1 MNRLAW
7 LYAFLVVFAYA
18 RENPFETTGSAQSI
32 GKTTQIKENKTE
44 FESAKITLPSSA
56 RILKSV
62 SVAFQNLDGSI
73 SEEIVSIEQN
83 INWHEPLILSKKAD
97 ENKTKTPAVLSN
109 ALSGVSKVEEK
120 KSVQEMPLPQNI
132 LSKSKDKTINLTDN
146 ISFEIVKNEIK
157 ILTKDTKIRDF
168 LVSEPYKVVIDF
180 KKNSSYPTKTVLL
193 ESLPFVS
200 ATLGNH
206 DDFYRIVILLDGH
219 YRYDLQTIDGGY
231 SVKLK

>member
-1 MNRLAW
+1 MNKLAW
-7 LYAFLVVFAYA
+7 LCAVLVVCAYA
-18 RENPFETTGSAQSI
+18 RENPFETTSSALTS

-83 INWHEPLILSKKAD
+83 INWHEPLILSKKVD
-97 ENKTKTPAVLSN
+97 ENKTKTPTVLSN
-109 ALSGVSKVEEK
+109 ALLGVKKTDEK
-120 KSVQEMPLPQNI
+120 KSIQEIPLPQNI
-132 LSKSKDKTINLTDN
+132 LPQIKDKTITLTDN
-146 ISFEIVKNEIK
+146 ISFVIVKNEIK

-180 KKNSSYPTKTVLL
+180 KKDSSYPTKTVSL

-206 DDFYRIVILLDGH
+206 DGFYRIVILLDGH
-219 YRYDLQTIDGGY
+219 YRYDLQSVDGGY

>member
-1 MNRLAW
+1 MNKLAW
-7 LYAFLVVFAYA
+7 LCAFLVIFGYA
-18 RENPFETTGSAQSI
+18 RENPFETTGPALAS
-32 GKTTQIKENKTE
+32 GKTTQIKDTKTD

-83 INWHEPLILSKKAD
+83 INWHEPLILSKKVD
-97 ENKTKTPAVLSN
+97 ETKTKTPTVLSN
-109 ALSGVSKVEEK
+109 ALLGTNKVEEK
-120 KSVQEMPLPQNI
+120 KSIQEMPLPANI
-132 LSKSKDKTINLTDN
+132 LPKTKDTTIYLTDN
-146 ISFEIVKNEIK
+146 IFFEIVKNEIK
-157 ILTKDTKIRDF
+157 VVTKDTKIRDF

-180 KKNSSYPTKTVLL
+180 KKDSSYPTKTVLL
-193 ESLPFVS
+193 DSPPFVS

-206 DDFYRIVILLDGH
+206 DGFYRIVILLDGH
-219 YRYDLQTIDGGY
+219 YRYDLQSVEGGY

>member
-1 MNRLAW
+1 MNKFVW
-7 LYAFLVVFAYA
+7 LCAFLGMCAYA
-18 RENPFETTGSAQSI
+18 RENPFETTESALSS
-32 GKTTQIKENKTE
+32 GKTTQIKENKID

-62 SVAFQNLDGSI
+62 SVTFQNLDGSI

-83 INWHEPLILSKKAD
+83 VNWHEPLILSRKAE
-97 ENKTKTPAVLSN
+97 ENKSKTPIVLSN
-109 ALSGVSKVEEK
+109 ALSGTKKVEEK
-120 KSVQEMPLPQNI
+120 KSIQEIPLPANI
-132 LSKSKDKTINLTDN
+132 LPKPKDKTINLIED
-146 ISFEIVKNEIK
+146 ISFEVVKNEIR

-168 LVSEPYKVVIDF
+168 LVSDPYKVVIDF
-180 KKNSSYPTKTVLL
+180 KKNSSYPTKTVSL

-219 YRYDLQTIDGGY
+219 YRYDLQSVDGGY
-231 SVKLK
+231 SIKLK

>member
-1 MNRLAW
+1 MNKLAW
-7 LYAFLVVFAYA
+7 LCAFLVVCAYA
-18 RENPFETTGSAQSI
+18 RENPFETTASALSS
-32 GKTTQIKENKTE
+32 GKTTQIKENKTD

-83 INWHEPLILSKKAD
+83 VNWHEPLILSKKAD

-109 ALSGVSKVEEK
+109 ALLGANKVDEK
-120 KSVQEMPLPQNI
+120 KSIQEIPLPPSI
-132 LSKSKDKTINLTDN
+132 LPKIKDKTINLTDN

-157 ILTKDTKIRDF
+157 ILTKDIKIRDF

-193 ESLPFVS
+193 ESIPFVS

-219 YRYDLQTIDGGY
+219 YRYDLLSVDGGY
-231 SVKLK
+231 SIKLK

>member
-1 MNRLAW
+1 MNKLAW
-7 LYAFLVVFAYA
+7 LCAFLVVCAYA
-18 RENPFETTGSAQSI
+18 RENPFETTESSLTS

-83 INWHEPLILSKKAD
+83 INWREPLILSKKVD
-97 ENKTKTPAVLSN
+97 ENKAKTPTVLSN
-109 ALSGVSKVEEK
+109 ALLGTK
-120 KSVQEMPLPQNI
+120 KIEPKKDIQEIPLPANMLPQN
-132 LSKSKDKTINLTDN
+132 KDKTINLTDS
-146 ISFEIVKNEIK
+146 ISLVIIKNEIK
-157 ILTKDTKIRDF
+157 IMTKDTKIRDF

-180 KKNSSYPTKTVLL
+180 KKNSAYSTKTVLL
-193 ESLPFVS
+193 ESLPFIS

-219 YRYDLQTIDGGY
+219 YRYDLQSVDGGY